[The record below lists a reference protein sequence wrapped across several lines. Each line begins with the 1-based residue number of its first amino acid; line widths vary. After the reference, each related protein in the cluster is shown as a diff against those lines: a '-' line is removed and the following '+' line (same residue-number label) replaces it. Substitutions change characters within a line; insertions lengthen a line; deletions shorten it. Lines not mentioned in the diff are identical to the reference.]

1 MFVCVRY
8 KKRFTRKSVTFI
20 RTVRSDEIERMKIKS
35 IMLLR
40 RKSSDAAMVKS
51 EATRIMKKRK

>member
-1 MFVCVRY
+1 MC
-8 KKRFTRKSVTFI
+8 KIQKRFTRKSVTFI